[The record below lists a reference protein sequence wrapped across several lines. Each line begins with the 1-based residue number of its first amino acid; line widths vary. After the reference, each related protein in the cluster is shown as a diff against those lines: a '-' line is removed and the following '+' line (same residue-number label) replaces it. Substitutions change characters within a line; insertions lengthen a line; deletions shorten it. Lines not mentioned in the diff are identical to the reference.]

1 MRNPHPTTA
10 EKDASANTLQRSLL
24 AAQVVHSCLNCE
36 HFVQEPDK
44 CTLYK
49 TMPPAKVIYF
59 GCPSWEG
66 EIPF

>member
-49 TMPPAKVIYF
+49 TMPPA
-59 GCPSWEG
+59 
-66 EIPF
+66 